1 MPHTTP
7 SRTLIVIV
15 GPTAV
20 GKTAACIT
28 LAQKLHADIVS
39 ADSRQFYQRMN
50 IGTAKPTAEERA
62 AAPHH
67 FIDFLPLEES
77 YNAGRYAQ
85 EALVLLEKLWERS
98 PYVILTGGSG
108 LYIDALCNGLP
119 EMPVVPASITQELE
133 EAYAADGLEP
143 LVKELASK
151 DPVYYQQVDRHN
163 AKRII
168 RALGVCR
175 ATGQRFSLF
184 RAQKIAPR
192 NFQIIKIGLTR
203 PREELYARINQ
214 RVDAMVSEGLFQEIE
229 ALYPYRKLPS
239 LATIAY
245 QEGFGY
251 MEGRYDKARAIELI
265 KQHTRQYAKRQL
277 TWFKKDPTIH
287 WFAPD
292 QIGRCHNHLTRIAS
306 PRP

>member
-1 MPHTTP
+1 MSPTTP

-28 LAQKLHADIVS
+28 LAQKLHAAIVS
-39 ADSRQFYQRMN
+39 ADSRQFYQGMS

-67 FIDFLPLEES
+67 FIDFLPLEEPYS
-77 YNAGRYAQ
+77 AGRYAQ
-85 EALVLLEKLWERS
+85 EALPLLDKLWENS

-119 EMPVVPASITQELE
+119 QMPSVPARITQELE
-133 EAYAADGLEP
+133 AAYAAEGLAP

-184 RAQKIAPR
+184 RGQKIAPR
-192 NFQIIKIGLTR
+192 HFQTIKIGLTR

-214 RVDAMVSEGLFQEIE
+214 RVDAMVREGLFEEIE
-229 ALYPYRKLPS
+229 ALYPYRRLPS

-245 QEGFGY
+245 REGFGY

-277 TWFKKDPTIH
+277 TWFKRDPTIH

-292 QIGRCHNHLTRIAS
+292 QIAAIEQLITHSFRTL
-306 PRP
+306 